1 MYYLRLKSLRT
12 DVPAYQKLEPDG
24 LLFPEKTI
32 AYDFANTGLYEQTLM
47 DWALSM
53 MPPGKVFVDIGAHVG
68 TWSFLFAEKASHIY
82 SFECTPRTYNFL
94 CGNIALH
101 NLDDKIT
108 AQKMAIGNTNG
119 MTTVYVR
126 SEDGGGNSCL
136 FTNGVPHTVP
146 IATLDS
152 LNLSNVGMIKIDV
165 EGFEKNVI
173 EGMQETLRR
182 NNYPIVLFESWEP
195 WRETA
200 EVPATQ
206 LRKELFDYIRSIGY
220 KPIQVNGWQ
229 EMFLLEKVNV

>member
-12 DVPAYQKLEPDG
+12 DSPAYQKLDSDG

-32 AYDFANTGLYEQTLM
+32 AYDFANTGLYEQPLM

-68 TWSFLFAEKASHIY
+68 TWSFLFAKKASHVY

-101 NLDDKIT
+101 DLDDKIT
-108 AQKMAIGNTNG
+108 ARKMAIGNTNG

-152 LNLSNVGMIKIDV
+152 LELSNVGMIKIDV

-173 EGMQETLRR
+173 EGMQETLRL
-182 NNYPIVLFESWEP
+182 NNYPLVLFESWDPTRGTDEI
-195 WRETA
+195 
-200 EVPATQ
+200 PAAR
-206 LRKELFDYIRSIGY
+206 LRVELFEYIQSIGY
-220 KPIQVNGWQ
+220 RVIPIYGWS
-229 EMFLLEKVNV
+229 EMFLMEKVH